1 MARWTSSSLRP
12 QINTRA
18 PSRTYAEAIARPI
31 PRLPPLTNATF
42 PSNLSA
48 PLLAIDESLYHSH
61 VSHEIIEDASVLVD
75 FLVVDFGADLRDQPV
90 DGARRGLGC
99 RTLARAAV
107 GARSLLARI
116 QPGVHD
122 CRHHRVYF
130 RSPCHFSGPAE
141 NAVIG
146 QIGEQLAKLIDG
158 LGIGGCLHRALSDAH
173 ERR

>member
-61 VSHEIIEDASVLVD
+61 LSHEIIEDASVLVD

-107 GARSLLARI
+107 GARSLLARSERSI
-116 QPGVHD
+116 RGD
-122 CRHHRVYF
+122 FYRSF
-130 RSPCHFSGPAE
+130 RRNIFSWHLVSRAAPARLDAARLFSGQSFLFSGA
-141 NAVIG
+141 
-146 QIGEQLAKLIDG
+146 
-158 LGIGGCLHRALSDAH
+158 
-173 ERR
+173 